1 VIANH
6 FNSKGGDDP
15 LFGRV
20 QPPVR
25 ATEEQRH
32 QQAQIV
38 NRFVRDILARS
49 LLANVIVLGDLN
61 DFEFSET
68 LGILQR
74 GALVDRVFALPKPE
88 RYTYVFEGNSQVLD
102 HILVSPRLL
111 FSTAG
116 YDIVHVNSEF
126 VDASRST
133 DAHGGG

>member
-1 VIANH
+1 
-6 FNSKGGDDP
+6 
-15 LFGRV
+15 
-20 QPPVR
+20 
-25 ATEEQRH
+25 
-32 QQAQIV
+32 
-38 NRFVRDILARS
+38 
-49 LLANVIVLGDLN
+49 
-61 DFEFSET
+61 
-68 LGILQR
+68 
-74 GALVDRVFALPKPE
+74 VFALPKPE